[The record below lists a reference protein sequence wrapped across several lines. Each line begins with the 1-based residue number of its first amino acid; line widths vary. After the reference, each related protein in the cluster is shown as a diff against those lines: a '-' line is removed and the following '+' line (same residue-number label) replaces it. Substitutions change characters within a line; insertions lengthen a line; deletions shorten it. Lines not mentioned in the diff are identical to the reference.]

1 MARVRSGGVDI
12 DLPRGWE
19 GQIRP
24 IAEDPLI
31 AAERAASAVSDT
43 GAPGAA
49 PNRAGHPGAPRVVLH
64 ASNFPLPAER
74 GDFGGGAVEQ
84 MGPRHVFVSLVEYD
98 RADAGSALFTRQ
110 GVPRRVR
117 AGEFHPQALQRA
129 LPGQAGLQHFFTAAG
144 RAFCLYVVIGSH
156 RLARVTVAAVNEILS
171 TIEITDE
178 P

>member
-1 MARVRSGGVDI
+1 MARVRSGGVDV

-31 AAERAASAVSDT
+31 AAERAASAVAD
-43 GAPGAA
+43 GAPGISSSS
-49 PNRAGHPGAPRVVLH
+49 AGRGAPRVVLH

-74 GDFGGGAVEQ
+74 GDFGGGAVER

-98 RADAGSALFTRQ
+98 RADAGAALFTRQ

-117 AGEFHPQALQRA
+117 AAEFHPQALQRA

-156 RLARVTVAAVNEILS
+156 RLARVTVTAVNEILA